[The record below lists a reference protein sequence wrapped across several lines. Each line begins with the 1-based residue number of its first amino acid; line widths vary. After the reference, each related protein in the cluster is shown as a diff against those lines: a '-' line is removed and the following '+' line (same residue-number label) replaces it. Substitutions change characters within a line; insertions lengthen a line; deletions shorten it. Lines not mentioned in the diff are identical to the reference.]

1 MKATNNVNML
11 KEIYHV
17 VTAFVWK
24 QKRKLRSLVLMAFS
38 RESIFNHYYRANKW
52 GALESKSGEGS
63 CIDETEEVREYIVK
77 IIETCSVKTILDAPC
92 GDFNW
97 MRMVNLDGVRY
108 TGADIVK
115 ELISSNSNNYSQN
128 NISFVILDIC
138 KDSLPNN
145 DLMLCRDALVHFSNK
160 DIISF
165 LNNIKNSK
173 IKYLLTTTFPETER
187 NIDISTGM
195 WRPINLCGFPF
206 NLPQPILILNE
217 KFPGKNGRYK
227 DKSLALWE
235 VDKI

>member
-1 MKATNNVNML
+1 MKVTNNVKML
-11 KEIYHV
+11 KKIYHV
-17 VTAFVWK
+17 VIAFFWK
-24 QKRKLRSLVLMAFS
+24 LKRKLRSLVLMTFS
-38 RESIFNHYYRANKW
+38 RESIFSHYYRANKW

-63 CIDETEEVREYIVK
+63 CIDETEEVREYIVN
-77 IIETCSVKTILDAPC
+77 IIETYSVKTILDAPC

-97 MRMVNLDGVRY
+97 MKMVNLDSVHY

-115 ELISSNSNNYSQN
+115 ELITSNSNSYSKN
-128 NISFVILDIC
+128 NISFIKLDIC
-138 KDSLPNN
+138 KDPLPNN
-145 DLMLCRDALVHFSNK
+145 NLMLCRDALVHFSNK

-165 LNNIKNSK
+165 LANIKKSQ

-195 WRPINLCGFPF
+195 WRPINLRGFPF